1 MASTNTPINES
12 VITLEQLAEHD
23 TLDTLWIAV
32 YGRVYNFT
40 NFVSD
45 HPGGVVALESS
56 AGIDGTEAYEYA
68 GHSEDNMDKMQ
79 QYYIGKLSG
88 SLEYVPPPPVETR
101 KRTRNAASS
110 QSTTP
115 RMKLAA
121 TIIAISFVGVSLC
134 YRYIPV
140 TQDVPQPT
148 TTLSQN
154 PRYTF
159 WAGAGVASSMS
170 LVAFRYLYVL
180 FLSSL
185 DYQNDVFSF
194 PPTIPRKRR

>member
-1 MASTNTPINES
+1 
-12 VITLEQLAEHD
+12 
-23 TLDTLWIAV
+23 
-32 YGRVYNFT
+32 
-40 NFVSD
+40 
-45 HPGGVVALESS
+45 
-56 AGIDGTEAYEYA
+56 
-68 GHSEDNMDKMQ
+68 MDKMQ

-88 SLEYVPPPPVETR
+88 SLEYVPPPPVEAR
-101 KRTRNAASS
+101 KRIRSAASR
-110 QSTTP
+110 QSSTP

-121 TIIAISFVGVSLC
+121 TIIAMSFVGLALS
-134 YRYIPV
+134 YRYTHS

-148 TTLSQN
+148 ITLSQK
-154 PRYTF
+154 PQYTF
-159 WAGAGVASSMS
+159 WAGAGVASSIS